1 MIISPRCRPMECAL
15 LHPPGPPRTI
25 WQLAG
30 RCATRKTQSCFSRPF
45 VPIRYHFDRSSYRT
59 PLSCGSGSLTTLARQ
74 VGQASMDAKGSF
86 AASKR
91 VHREKYDKLKLICS
105 LLLRVELCPGDYITI
120 SASRF
125 PFANIVQSKSA
136 SDDWVNSIS
145 RTLNWNSRA
154 RQKSFDEKPKQ

>member
-15 LHPPGPPRTI
+15 LPPPGPPRTI
-25 WQLAG
+25 WQLAD

-45 VPIRYHFDRSSYRT
+45 VPIRYHSDRSSYRT
-59 PLSCGSGSLTTLARQ
+59 QLSCGSGFLMTLARR

-91 VHREKYDKLKLICS
+91 VHQELHEKSKLIFFF
-105 LLLRVELCPGDYITI
+105 LLRVELCPGDYITI

>member
-1 MIISPRCRPMECAL
+1 MEN
-15 LHPPGPPRTI
+15 RT
-25 WQLAG
+25 
-30 RCATRKTQSCFSRPF
+30 
-45 VPIRYHFDRSSYRT
+45 
-59 PLSCGSGSLTTLARQ
+59 
-74 VGQASMDAKGSF
+74 
-86 AASKR
+86 SKS
-91 VHREKYDKLKLICS
+91 KLIFSLS

-154 RQKSFDEKPKQ
+154 RQKSFDDKPKQ